1 MIKKIIMPS
10 AGQTTDTAT
19 VAQICVKVGDKIG
32 RGHIVAEVE
41 TDKATLPVESFAA
54 GYVCAVHVKEFDI
67 IDAGALMF
75 EIGDEAD
82 LEAVKSGNTA
92 EEKAPENAAAST
104 EAVPA
109 EAAPA
114 EPVVESAPKFEAA
127 PAPVSEFVAPA
138 TVAAAKEANPAMP
151 SAKKLAAELGVDLAS
166 VIASNGS
173 FIKPSDVKAAAALM
187 ARPASPAIISAPYDF
202 SALRDYISY
211 VTDVI
216 GIPSAAVTVKRG
228 HEQLYYCQAGVQDRA
243 TGEPLRS
250 DALYYMYSCS
260 KVVTCV
266 AALKLLERGKFLLL
280 DPVSDYLP
288 EYADIEYSRGSYS
301 QPVKHQLLIRD
312 LFTMSSGMNYNLA
325 TANINDVAEATS
337 GRCPTREIARAI
349 AKSPLNFDPSTQF
362 LYGLSHDVLAALV
375 EVVSGM
381 RFSDFVKKEIFEP
394 LGMCDSCYHIEQ
406 IDKSRMA
413 AQYRYNDRTRT
424 AQPIP
429 LTNSYVI
436 GPDYDSGGAGMIST
450 LRDMSIFADMLA
462 CGGIGE
468 TGARILSPATIDLMR
483 ENQLDAVRLDDFHRA
498 FPQFRG
504 YGYGLGVRTHIDR
517 TAGSLAPLGE
527 FGWAGA
533 AGAYIGIDPKNQLSI
548 FYVQHM
554 LNSQERIVHPRI
566 RNIVYASL
574 GL

>member
-54 GYVCAVHVKEFDI
+54 GYVCAIHVKEFDI
-67 IDAGALMF
+67 IDAGTLMF
-75 EIGDEAD
+75 EIGDESD
-82 LEAVKSGNTA
+82 LEAAQSGSTT
-92 EEKAPENAAAST
+92 EDKAPEVT
-104 EAVPA
+104 E
-109 EAAPA
+109 APA
-114 EPVVESAPKFEAA
+114 EPVAEQSVPAVEVT
-127 PAPVSEFVAPA
+127 PAPVSEFVAPISAQAVKA
-138 TVAAAKEANPAMP
+138 TTPAMP
-151 SAKKLAAELGVDLAS
+151 SAKKLAAELGVDLSS
-166 VIASNGS
+166 VTASNGS
-173 FIKPSDVKAAAALM
+173 FIKPADVKAAAALA
-187 ARPASPAIISAPYDF
+187 ARPASPAIISAPADF

-325 TANINDVAEATS
+325 TANINDVAEATK

-375 EVVSGM
+375 EVISGM

-394 LGMCDSCYHIEQ
+394 LGMHDSCYHIEQ
-406 IDKSRMA
+406 VDKARMA
-413 AQYRYNDRTRT
+413 AQYRYNEKTRV

-429 LTNSYVI
+429 LTNSYVL

-483 ENQLDAVRLDDFHRA
+483 ENQLDAVRMDDFHRA

-566 RNIVYASL
+566 RNIVYATL

>member
-82 LEAVKSGNTA
+82 LEAARSGSTA
-92 EEKAPENAAAST
+92 ENKAPEVAEATAEPAT
-104 EAVPA
+104 EQSVPA
-109 EAAPA
+109 
-114 EPVVESAPKFEAA
+114 VEAA
-127 PAPVSEFVAPA
+127 PAPVNELIAPISAQPGKAA
-138 TVAAAKEANPAMP
+138 TPAMP
-151 SAKKLAAELGVDLAS
+151 SAKKLAAELGVDLAN
-166 VIASNGS
+166 VTASNGS
-173 FIKPSDVKAAAALM
+173 FIKPADVKAAAALT
-187 ARPASPAIISAPYDF
+187 ARPASPAIISAPADF

-243 TGEPLRS
+243 TGEPLRA

-325 TANINDVAEATS
+325 TANINDAAEATK

-375 EVVSGM
+375 EVISGM

-394 LGMCDSCYHIEQ
+394 LGMHDSCYHIEQ
-406 IDKSRMA
+406 VDKSRMA
-413 AQYRYNDRTRT
+413 AQYRYNEKTRT

-429 LTNSYVI
+429 LTNSYVL

-468 TGARILSPATIDLMR
+468 TGARIISPATIDLMR
-483 ENQLDAVRLDDFHRA
+483 ENQLDAVRMDDFHRA

-548 FYVQHM
+548 FYAQHM

>member
-82 LEAVKSGNTA
+82 LEAAKSGSTA
-92 EEKAPENAAAST
+92 ENKAPEVAEATAEPAT
-104 EAVPA
+104 EQSVPA
-109 EAAPA
+109 
-114 EPVVESAPKFEAA
+114 VEAA
-127 PAPVSEFVAPA
+127 PAPVNELIAPISVQTGKAA
-138 TVAAAKEANPAMP
+138 TPAMP
-151 SAKKLAAELGVDLAS
+151 SAKKLAAELGVDLAN
-166 VIASNGS
+166 VTASNGS
-173 FIKPSDVKAAAALM
+173 FIKPADVKAAAALI
-187 ARPASPAIISAPYDF
+187 ARPASPAIISAPADF

-228 HEQLYYCQAGVQDRA
+228 HEQLYYCQSGVQDRA
-243 TGEPLRS
+243 TGEPLRA

-325 TANINDVAEATS
+325 TANINDAAEATK

-375 EVVSGM
+375 EVISGM

-394 LGMCDSCYHIEQ
+394 LGMHDSCYHIEQ
-406 IDKSRMA
+406 VDKSRMA
-413 AQYRYNDRTRT
+413 AQYRYNEKTRT

-429 LTNSYVI
+429 LTNSYVL

-468 TGARILSPATIDLMR
+468 TGARIISPATIDLMR
-483 ENQLDAVRLDDFHRA
+483 ENQLDAVRMDDFHRA

-548 FYVQHM
+548 FYAQHM

>member
-54 GYVCAVHVKEFDI
+54 GYVCAIHVKEFDI
-67 IDAGALMF
+67 IDAGTLMF

-82 LEAVKSGNTA
+82 LEAAKSGSTT
-92 EEKAPENAAAST
+92 EDKAPEVT
-104 EAVPA
+104 E
-109 EAAPA
+109 APA
-114 EPVVESAPKFEAA
+114 EPVAEQSAPAVEVT
-127 PAPVSEFVAPA
+127 PAPVSEFVAPISAQAVKA
-138 TVAAAKEANPAMP
+138 TTPAMP
-151 SAKKLAAELGVDLAS
+151 SAKKLAAELGVDLSS
-166 VIASNGS
+166 VTASNGS
-173 FIKPSDVKAAAALM
+173 FIKPADVKAAASLI
-187 ARPASPAIISAPYDF
+187 ARPAAPAIISAPADF

-211 VTDVI
+211 ITDVI

-228 HEQLYYCQAGVQDRA
+228 HEQLYYCQSGVQDRA

-325 TANINDVAEATS
+325 TANINDVAEATG

-394 LGMCDSCYHIEQ
+394 LGMHDSCYHIEQ

-413 AQYRYNDRTRT
+413 AQYRYNEKTHT

-429 LTNSYVI
+429 LTNSYVL

-468 TGARILSPATIDLMR
+468 TGARILSPATIDLMPV
-483 ENQLDAVRLDDFHRA
+483 NLLAAVRMDDFHRA

>member
-19 VAQICVKVGDKIG
+19 VTQICVKVGDKIG

-54 GYVCAVHVKEFDI
+54 GYVCAIHVKEFDI

-82 LEAVKSGNTA
+82 LEASKSGNTA
-92 EEKAPENAAAST
+92 E
-104 EAVPA
+104 A
-109 EAAPA
+109 ETPA
-114 EPVVESAPKFEAA
+114 EPVSKAEPETVEATPEASST
-127 PAPVSEFVAPA
+127 PAPVSEFVATAPIEVVKTA
-138 TVAAAKEANPAMP
+138 TPAMP
-151 SAKKLAAELGVDLAS
+151 SAKKLASELGVDLAN
-166 VIASNGS
+166 VTASNGS
-173 FIKPSDVKAAAALM
+173 FIKPSDVKAAASLI
-187 ARPASPAIISAPYDF
+187 ARPAAPAIISAPADF

-228 HEQLYYCQAGVQDRA
+228 HEQLYYCQSGVQDRA

-325 TANINDVAEATS
+325 TANINDVAEATK

-375 EVVSGM
+375 EVISGM

-394 LGMCDSCYHIEQ
+394 LGMYDSCYHIEQ
-406 IDKSRMA
+406 VDKARMA
-413 AQYRYNDRTRT
+413 AQYRFNEKTRV

-429 LTNSYVI
+429 LTNSYVL

>member
-19 VAQICVKVGDKIG
+19 VTQICVKVGDKIG

-54 GYVCAVHVKEFDI
+54 GYVCAIHVKEFDI

-82 LEAVKSGNTA
+82 LEASKSGNTA
-92 EEKAPENAAAST
+92 E
-104 EAVPA
+104 A
-109 EAAPA
+109 ETPA
-114 EPVVESAPKFEAA
+114 EPVSKAEPETVEATPEASST
-127 PAPVSEFVAPA
+127 PAPVSEFVATAPIEVVKTA
-138 TVAAAKEANPAMP
+138 TPAMP
-151 SAKKLAAELGVDLAS
+151 SAKKLASELGVDLAN
-166 VIASNGS
+166 VTASNGS
-173 FIKPSDVKAAAALM
+173 FIKPSDVKAAASLI
-187 ARPASPAIISAPYDF
+187 ARPAAPAIISAPADF

-228 HEQLYYCQAGVQDRA
+228 HEQLYYCQSGVQDRA

-325 TANINDVAEATS
+325 TANINDVAEATG

-375 EVVSGM
+375 EVISGM

-394 LGMCDSCYHIEQ
+394 LGMYDSCYHIEQ
-406 IDKSRMA
+406 VDKARMA
-413 AQYRYNDRTRT
+413 AQYRFNEKTRV

-429 LTNSYVI
+429 LTNSYVL

>member
-54 GYVCAVHVKEFDI
+54 GYICAIHVKEFDI
-67 IDAGALMF
+67 IDAGTLMF
-75 EIGDEAD
+75 EVGDESD
-82 LEAVKSGNTA
+82 LEAAKSGKTA
-92 EEKAPENAAAST
+92 EAEAPAQPAPDT
-104 EAVPA
+104 KPEAV
-109 EAAPA
+109 EAAP
-114 EPVVESAPKFEAA
+114 ETPSA
-127 PAPVSEFVAPA
+127 PAPVSEFIAPV
-138 TVAAAKEANPAMP
+138 TAKTEKAVTPAMP
-151 SAKKLAAELGVDLAS
+151 SAKKLAAELGVDLAK
-166 VIASNGS
+166 VTASNGS
-173 FIKPSDVKAAAALM
+173 FIKPSDVKAASLI
-187 ARPASPAIISAPYDF
+187 ARPASPSIISAPADF

-243 TGEPLRS
+243 TGEPLRE

-288 EYADIEYSRGSYS
+288 EYAEIEYSRGSYS

-325 TANINDVAEATS
+325 TANINDVAEATK

-375 EVVSGM
+375 EVISGM

-394 LGMCDSCYHIEQ
+394 LGMHDSCYHIEQ
-406 IDKSRMA
+406 VDKARMA
-413 AQYRYNDRTRT
+413 AQYRYNEKTRT

-429 LTNSYVI
+429 LTNSYVL

>member
-67 IDAGALMF
+67 IDAGTLMF
-75 EIGDEAD
+75 EVGDEAD
-82 LEAVKSGNTA
+82 LEAAKSGNVTEPKESEQPA
-92 EEKAPENAAAST
+92 ESTPEEPQT
-104 EAVPA
+104 EQQPIAV
-109 EAAPA
+109 EAAP
-114 EPVVESAPKFEAA
+114 VE
-127 PAPVSEFVAPA
+127 PAPVSELVSVTPTA
-138 TVAAAKEANPAMP
+138 TVKTATPVMP
-151 SAKKLAAELGVDLAS
+151 SAKKLAAELGIDLAA
-166 VIASNGS
+166 VTASNGS
-173 FIKPSDVKAAAALM
+173 FIKPADVKAAAALM
-187 ARPASPAIISAPYDF
+187 TRPASPAVISAPADF

-216 GIPSAAVTVKRG
+216 GVPSAAITVKRG

-243 TGEPLRS
+243 TGEPLRQ

-325 TANINDVAEATS
+325 TANINDVAEATK

-394 LGMCDSCYHIEQ
+394 LGMHDSCYHIEQ
-406 IDKSRMA
+406 VDRARMA
-413 AQYRYNDRTRT
+413 AQYRYNEKTRV

-429 LTNSYVI
+429 LTNSYVL

-468 TGARILSPATIDLMR
+468 TGARILSPSTIDLMR
-483 ENQLDAVRLDDFHRA
+483 ENQLDAVRMDDFHRA

-548 FYVQHM
+548 FYAQHM
-554 LNSQERIVHPRI
+554 LNSQERIIHPRI